1 MAIPAST
8 RTQAQAITDGDLR
21 TEVIRTAFEDKL
33 RSSLKLVG
41 MCNRTFEGQMRDANS
56 VRYYEDRTTLSVVDA
71 ALPTSGNTAVHTWRT
86 TGRNTQTVAA
96 KHLVWERDLA
106 IDMDIPIQD
115 IAELSVPLLVQGADD
130 RARRVAVTLDSY
142 VLNRWKAVDLSA
154 VKQGLD
160 VDDSSET
167 TEDQSDN
174 YGTASNYIDTDGEEN
189 GTLKLLPI
197 LKALKLKLKQ
207 GNKAGDVSE
216 SGADT
221 WTVAMPPHLYTAI
234 ETELAGLSNSDGT
247 FVNEQINGVE
257 RKRIYGIFLI
267 EETNSLYVAEEV
279 SSKDYYP
286 IMVHLPRATTFGDRL
301 NTEQEYTPDSNPFGP
316 YYKYDAYFQ
325 YYCAVQDP
333 RFIYELRIRSEA

>member
-8 RTQAQAITDGDLR
+8 RTQAQAIADGELR

-41 MCNRTFEGQMRDANS
+41 MCNRTFEEQMRQANS

-71 ALPTSGNTAVHTWRT
+71 ALPTSGTTAVHTWRT
-86 TGRNTQTVAA
+86 SGRNTQTLAA

-142 VLNRWKAVDLSA
+142 VLNRWKAIALGA
-154 VKQGLD
+154 VPQGLN
-160 VDDSSET
+160 VEDSSEA
-167 TEDQSDN
+167 TEDQTTD
-174 YGTASNYIDTDGEEN
+174 YGTTSNYIDTTGTEN
-189 GTLKLLPI
+189 GTLKLLPL

-207 GNKAGDVSE
+207 GNKVGDVAE
-216 SGADT
+216 SPEDVWQA
-221 WTVAMPPHLYTAI
+221 AMPPHLFTAI
-234 ETELAGLSNSDGT
+234 ETELAALSNTDGT
-247 FVNEQINGVE
+247 LVTAILAGVE
-257 RKRIYGIFLI
+257 RKLLYGIFEI
-267 EETNSLYVAEEV
+267 EETNSLVSETV
-279 SSKDYYP
+279 SSKAYYP
-286 IMVHLPRATTFGDRL
+286 IYVSTPRATTFGDRL
-301 NTEQEYTPDSNPFGP
+301 SVEQEFTPGNNPLGP

-325 YYCAVQDP
+325 YYVAVQDP
-333 RFIYELRIRSEA
+333 RFLYEMRIRSET